1 MAEETGSVPQ
11 WFADF
16 AVKNA
21 DEHGALANS
30 ISETKGELSKSIADF
45 TVKNADEHGALAKS
59 IAETKGTLSHSIA
72 ETKGDLATE
81 LARSENRMIR
91 WTAGLIFGGL
101 AVAVG
106 VLSTIIILVN

>member
-1 MAEETGSVPQ
+1 MAQETGSVPQ

-21 DEHGALANS
+21 DEHGALAKS
-30 ISETKGELSKSIADF
+30 IADTRGELSK
-45 TVKNADEHGALAKS
+45 
-59 IAETKGTLSHSIA
+59 SIA

-106 VLSTIIILVN
+106 VLSTIIILVNY